1 MTNKITWKSTIP
13 IIQAWEEPGDA
24 VEGWLVKK
32 EYTPGPSDQLRGEYM
47 IDTKGGYRL
56 VFGTAKIDQGLARVE
71 EGRYIRITYQGEEET
86 KRGFTIKLFN
96 VEVGSGDAVNV
107 ETGELTADKG

>member
-1 MTNKITWKSTIP
+1 MAEKITWKSTIP
-13 IIQAWEEPGDA
+13 VVQAWAEPGDR

-32 EYTPGPSDQLRGEYM
+32 EYTPGPSDALRGEYM

-96 VEVGSGDAVNV
+96 VEVGSGDAVDV